1 MRIIKQASYNIDTTG
16 HLGSEYL
23 LLLLFFF
30 IFFFN
35 ENEQFWL
42 LRMNNF
48 VKDVGFI
55 LIIKW
60 LKRPNCYYKALSII
74 VKILILEL

>member
-23 LLLLFFF
+23 LLL
-30 IFFFN
+30 FFFN

-55 LIIKW
+55 LISSGSRGPIVIIK
-60 LKRPNCYYKALSII
+60 P
-74 VKILILEL
+74 

>member
-23 LLLLFFF
+23 LLL
-30 IFFFN
+30 FFFN

-60 LKRPNCYYKALSII
+60 VKRPNCYYKALSII

>member
-23 LLLLFFF
+23 LLPFFYY
-30 IFFFN
+30 FFFN

>member
-16 HLGSEYL
+16 HLRLGVSSSSSSS
-23 LLLLFFF
+23 FFLD
-30 IFFFN
+30 
-35 ENEQFWL
+35 ENERFWL

-55 LIIKW
+55 LISSGSRGPIVIK
-60 LKRPNCYYKALSII
+60 KP
-74 VKILILEL
+74 

>member
-1 MRIIKQASYNIDTTG
+1 MQLNLMRIIKQASYNIDTTG

-23 LLLLFFF
+23 LFFF
-30 IFFFN
+30 FFFN

-48 VKDVGFI
+48 VKDVGFS
-55 LIIKW
+55 LII
-60 LKRPNCYYKALSII
+60 
-74 VKILILEL
+74 

>member
-16 HLGSEYL
+16 HLRLGVSSSSSSS
-23 LLLLFFF
+23 FFF
-30 IFFFN
+30 FLN

>member
-23 LLLLFFF
+23 LLL
-30 IFFFN
+30 FFFN

-42 LRMNNF
+42 LSMNNF

>member
-23 LLLLFFF
+23 LLL
-30 IFFFN
+30 FFFN